1 MEFVAKV
8 LVFIQSILDTV
19 ITGLSKDAQ
28 RFLIVLPEQSTLNVN
43 TLSWNGFPSSYKI
56 VRCKYVNKKVFIC
69 Q

>member
-28 RFLIVLPEQSTLNVN
+28 RFLIVLPEQLTLNVN
-43 TLSWNGFPSSYKI
+43 TLS
-56 VRCKYVNKKVFIC
+56 
-69 Q
+69 